1 MEVKFFLLS
10 IFFMIMGHIFKIKRW
25 GLLISVYEK
34 PVEYNLLNAM
44 TLGHTL
50 NTIFPIRIGDIVRV
64 IWSGKKL
71 KNSYSFSLATVIA
84 DLFIDFIT
92 VGAIFFFSI
101 IIRKGIYYLER
112 LPYFYAFIF
121 IFIIPITFLVIMWKK
136 YIKLFIKAIAS
147 IFNER
152 IELSLLYITYLC
164 LTSIKDIFQ
173 KINKLKFLFLT
184 FGIWISY
191 IMSYSLF
198 TKFMQ
203 QLGYRYSIFDIFSKL
218 FSGASLYN
226 VEKEILP
233 FWIVYLL
240 LPLGICCIF
249 SVILYILSKKEN
261 FYYRQTLP
269 QINSRERLAFLKTY
283 FSNENREN
291 IKAYLKINKDVSI
304 IEDISAGSNA
314 STLLI
319 MKKDGK
325 LFFRKYAFNDD
336 GIKLKKQIEWI
347 EKHFEDIPLPIIAE
361 KEEGCNYVTY
371 DMKNLGNTV
380 GMFKYIHTMPLKNS
394 WDILKNALEDI
405 RKVHRKNLRKSNEK
419 DIEKYISS
427 KVISNLKIIK
437 TESKHIKNLEKYR
450 SIFVNGIELPTLKNY
465 SKTLNTENLKS
476 IFKYDEYSDI
486 HGDLTIE
493 NIIGILDNNNIDT
506 SINKKY
512 GEYYFIDPNT
522 GNIHNSPFL
531 DYAKLLQSLHGN
543 YEFLMTVSDIKI
555 EKNHIS
561 FMVTESEAYVQL
573 YQKYYSYLKEKFS
586 DRDIISI
593 FYHEIIHWLRL
604 LPYKIRKNDK
614 LAVVFYTKL
623 LKIIA
628 DVQEI
633 ENELKE

>member
-50 NTIFPIRIGDIVRV
+50 NTVFPIRIGDIVRI
-64 IWSGKKL
+64 IWAGKKL

-84 DLFIDFIT
+84 DLYIDFIT

-101 IIRKGIYYLER
+101 ISRKGIYYLEKI
-112 LPYFYAFIF
+112 PYYYAFIF

-136 YIKLFIKAIAS
+136 YIKSFVKKVAS

-164 LTSIKDIFQ
+164 FTSIKDIFQ
-173 KINKLKFLFLT
+173 KINKLKFIFLT
-184 FGIWISY
+184 FGIWTSY
-191 IMSYSLF
+191 IISYSLF
-198 TKFMQ
+198 AKFMQ
-203 QLGYRYSIFDIFSKL
+203 KKGENYSIFDIFSKL

-226 VEKEILP
+226 IEKKILP
-233 FWIVYLL
+233 YWIIYLL
-240 LPLGICCIF
+240 LPLGICLLF
-249 SVILYILSKKEN
+249 SLVLYVLVKKEN

-291 IKAYLKINKDVSI
+291 IRAYLEINKDVLI

-314 STLLI
+314 STLII
-319 MKKDGK
+319 MKKDGT

-347 EKHFEDIPLPIIAE
+347 EKHFDDIPLPIIVE
-361 KEEGCNYVTY
+361 KEEGYNYVTY
-371 DMKNLGNTV
+371 DMKNLGNSI
-380 GMFKYIHTMPLKNS
+380 GMFKYIHTMPLKES
-394 WDILKNALEDI
+394 WNILKKALEDI
-405 RKVHRKNLRKSNEK
+405 QRLHKRNLRESNEK
-419 DIEKYISS
+419 DIEQYIKS
-427 KVISNLKIIK
+427 KVVDNLKIIL
-437 TESKHIKNLEKYR
+437 TESKYIKNLEKYK
-450 SIFVNGIELPTLKNY
+450 SIFVNGVELPTLRNY
-465 SKTLNTENLKS
+465 DKILNIEYLKS
-476 IFKYDEYSDI
+476 IFNDDKYSDI

-493 NIIGILDNNNIDT
+493 NIIGILDNNIENLVG
-506 SINKKY
+506 KKY
-512 GEYYFIDPNT
+512 DEYYFIDPNT
-522 GNIHNSPFL
+522 GNIHDSPFL

-543 YEFLMTVSDIKI
+543 YEFLMNVSEIKI
-555 EKNHIS
+555 EKNYIN
-561 FMVTESEAYVQL
+561 FMITESDAYVQL

-586 DRDIISI
+586 NRDIISI

-604 LPYKIRKNDK
+604 LPYKIKKNDK

-633 ENELKE
+633 ENELKK

>member
-1 MEVKFFLLS
+1 MEVKIFLLS

-50 NTIFPIRIGDIVRV
+50 NTVFPIRIGDIVRI
-64 IWSGKKL
+64 IWAGKKL

-84 DLFIDFIT
+84 DLYIDFIT

-101 IIRKGIYYLER
+101 ISRKGIYYFEKI
-112 LPYFYAFIF
+112 PYYYAFIF

-136 YIKLFIKAIAS
+136 YIKLFVKRVAS

-164 LTSIKDIFQ
+164 FTSIKDIFQ
-173 KINKLKFLFLT
+173 KINKLKFIFLT
-184 FGIWISY
+184 FGIWTSYIISY
-191 IMSYSLF
+191 SSF
-198 TKFMQ
+198 AKFMQ
-203 QLGYRYSIFDIFSKL
+203 KKGENYSIFDIFSKL

-226 VEKEILP
+226 IEKKILP
-233 FWIVYLL
+233 YWIIYLL
-240 LPLGICCIF
+240 LPLGICLLF
-249 SVILYILSKKEN
+249 SLVLYVLVKKEN

-291 IKAYLKINKDVSI
+291 MRAYLEINKDVLI

-314 STLLI
+314 STLI
-319 MKKDGK
+319 VMKKDGT

-347 EKHFEDIPLPIIAE
+347 EKHFDDIPLPIIVE
-361 KEEGCNYVTY
+361 KEEGYNYVTY
-371 DMKNLGNTV
+371 DMKNLGNSI
-380 GMFKYIHTMPLKNS
+380 GMFKYIHTMPLKES
-394 WDILKNALEDI
+394 WNILKKALEDI
-405 RKVHRKNLRKSNEK
+405 QRLHKRNLRESNEK
-419 DIEKYISS
+419 DIEQYIKL
-427 KVISNLKIIK
+427 KVVDNLKIIL
-437 TESKHIKNLEKYR
+437 TESKYIKNLEKYK
-450 SIFVNGIELPTLKNY
+450 SIFVNGVELPTLRNY
-465 SKTLNTENLKS
+465 DKILNIEYLKS
-476 IFKYDEYSDI
+476 IFNDDKYSDI

-493 NIIGILDNNNIDT
+493 NIIGILDNNIENLVG
-506 SINKKY
+506 KKY
-512 GEYYFIDPNT
+512 DEYYFIDPNT
-522 GNIHNSPFL
+522 GNIHDSPFL

-543 YEFLMTVSDIKI
+543 YEFLMNVSEIKI
-555 EKNHIS
+555 EKDYIN
-561 FMVTESEAYVQL
+561 FMVTESDAYVQL

-586 DRDIISI
+586 NRDIISI

-604 LPYKIRKNDK
+604 LPYKIKKNDK

-628 DVQEI
+628 DIQEI
-633 ENELKE
+633 ENELKK

>member
-1 MEVKFFLLS
+1 MEVKIFLLS

-50 NTIFPIRIGDIVRV
+50 NTVFPIRIGDIVRI
-64 IWSGKKL
+64 IWAGKKL

-84 DLFIDFIT
+84 DLYIDFIT

-101 IIRKGIYYLER
+101 ISRKGIYYLEKI
-112 LPYFYAFIF
+112 PYYYAFIF

-136 YIKLFIKAIAS
+136 YIKLFVKRVAS

-164 LTSIKDIFQ
+164 FTSIKDIFQ
-173 KINKLKFLFLT
+173 KINKLKFIFLT
-184 FGIWISY
+184 FGIWTSY
-191 IMSYSLF
+191 IISYSLF
-198 TKFMQ
+198 AKFMQ
-203 QLGYRYSIFDIFSKL
+203 KKGENYSIFDIFSKL

-226 VEKEILP
+226 IEKKILP
-233 FWIVYLL
+233 YWIIYLL
-240 LPLGICCIF
+240 LPLGICLLF
-249 SVILYILSKKEN
+249 SLVLYVLVKKEN

-291 IKAYLKINKDVSI
+291 IRAYLEINKDVLI
-304 IEDISAGSNA
+304 IEDISAGSNG
-314 STLLI
+314 STLI
-319 MKKDGK
+319 VMKKDGT

-347 EKHFEDIPLPIIAE
+347 EKHFNDIPLPIIVE
-361 KEEGCNYVTY
+361 KEEGYNYITY
-371 DMKNLGNTV
+371 DMKNLGNSI
-380 GMFKYIHTMPLKNS
+380 GMFKYIHTMPLKES
-394 WDILKNALEDI
+394 WNILKKALEDI
-405 RKVHRKNLRKSNEK
+405 QRLHKRNLRESNEK
-419 DIEKYISS
+419 DIEQYIKS
-427 KVISNLKIIK
+427 KVVDNLKIIL
-437 TESKHIKNLEKYR
+437 TESKYIKNLEKYK
-450 SIFVNGIELPTLKNY
+450 SIFVNGVELPTLRNY
-465 SKTLNTENLKS
+465 DKILNIEYLKS
-476 IFKYDEYSDI
+476 IFNDDKYSDI

-493 NIIGILDNNNIDT
+493 NIIGILDNNIENLVA
-506 SINKKY
+506 KKY
-512 GEYYFIDPNT
+512 DEYYFIDPNT
-522 GNIHNSPFL
+522 GNIHDSPFL

-543 YEFLMTVSDIKI
+543 YEFLMNVSEIKI
-555 EKNHIS
+555 EKNYIN
-561 FMVTESEAYVQL
+561 FMVTESDAYVQL

-586 DRDIISI
+586 NRDIISI
-593 FYHEIIHWLRL
+593 FFHEIIHWLRL
-604 LPYKIRKNDK
+604 LPYKIKKNDK

-633 ENELKE
+633 ENELKK

>member
-1 MEVKFFLLS
+1 MEVKIFLLS

-50 NTIFPIRIGDIVRV
+50 NTVFPIRIGDIVRV
-64 IWSGKKL
+64 MWAGKKL

-84 DLFIDFIT
+84 DLYIDFIT

-101 IIRKGIYYLER
+101 ISRKGIYYLEKI
-112 LPYFYAFIF
+112 PYYYAFIF

-136 YIKLFIKAIAS
+136 YIKSFVKKVAS

-164 LTSIKDIFQ
+164 FTSIKDIFQ
-173 KINKLKFLFLT
+173 KINKLKFIFLT
-184 FGIWISY
+184 FGVWTSY
-191 IMSYSLF
+191 IISYSLF
-198 TKFMQ
+198 AKFMQ
-203 QLGYRYSIFDIFSKL
+203 KKGENYSIFDIFSKL

-226 VEKEILP
+226 IEKKILP
-233 FWIVYLL
+233 YWIIYLL
-240 LPLGICCIF
+240 LPLGICLLF
-249 SVILYILSKKEN
+249 SLVLYVLVKKEN

-291 IKAYLKINKDVSI
+291 IRAYLEINKDVLI

-314 STLLI
+314 STLII
-319 MKKDGK
+319 MKKDGT

-347 EKHFEDIPLPIIAE
+347 EKHFDDIPLPIIVE
-361 KEEGCNYVTY
+361 KEEGYNYVTY
-371 DMKNLGNTV
+371 DMKNLGNSI
-380 GMFKYIHTMPLKNS
+380 GMFKYIHTMPLKES
-394 WDILKNALEDI
+394 WNILKKALEDI
-405 RKVHRKNLRKSNEK
+405 QRLHKRNLRESNEK
-419 DIEKYISS
+419 DIEQYIKS
-427 KVISNLKIIK
+427 KVVDNLKIIL
-437 TESKHIKNLEKYR
+437 TESKYIKNLEKYK
-450 SIFVNGIELPTLKNY
+450 SIFVNGVELPTLRNY
-465 SKTLNTENLKS
+465 DKILNIEYLKS
-476 IFKYDEYSDI
+476 IFNDDKYSDI

-493 NIIGILDNNNIDT
+493 NIIGILDNNIENLVG
-506 SINKKY
+506 KKY
-512 GEYYFIDPNT
+512 DEYYFIDPNT
-522 GNIHNSPFL
+522 GNIHDSPFL

-543 YEFLMTVSDIKI
+543 YEFLMNVSEIKI
-555 EKNHIS
+555 EKNYIN
-561 FMVTESEAYVQL
+561 FMITESDAYVQL

-586 DRDIISI
+586 NRDIISI

-604 LPYKIRKNDK
+604 LPYKIKKNDK

-633 ENELKE
+633 ENELKK

>member
-1 MEVKFFLLS
+1 MEVKIFLLS

-50 NTIFPIRIGDIVRV
+50 NTIFPIRIGDIVRI
-64 IWSGKKL
+64 IWAGKKL

-84 DLFIDFIT
+84 DLYIDFIT

-101 IIRKGIYYLER
+101 ISRKGIYYLEKI
-112 LPYFYAFIF
+112 PYYYAFIF

-136 YIKLFIKAIAS
+136 YIKLFVKKVAS

-164 LTSIKDIFQ
+164 FTSIKDIFQ
-173 KINKLKFLFLT
+173 KINKLKFIFLT
-184 FGIWISY
+184 FGIWTSY
-191 IMSYSLF
+191 IISYSLF
-198 TKFMQ
+198 AKFMQ
-203 QLGYRYSIFDIFSKL
+203 KKGENYSIFDIFSKL

-226 VEKEILP
+226 IEKKILP
-233 FWIVYLL
+233 YWIIYLL
-240 LPLGICCIF
+240 LPLGICLLF
-249 SVILYILSKKEN
+249 SLVLYVLVKKEN

-291 IKAYLKINKDVSI
+291 MRAYLEINKDVLI

-314 STLLI
+314 STLI
-319 MKKDGK
+319 VMKKDGT

-347 EKHFEDIPLPIIAE
+347 EKHFDDIPLPIIVE
-361 KEEGCNYVTY
+361 KEEGYNYVTY
-371 DMKNLGNTV
+371 DMKNLGNSI
-380 GMFKYIHTMPLKNS
+380 GMFKYIHTMPLKES
-394 WDILKNALEDI
+394 WNILKKALEDI
-405 RKVHRKNLRKSNEK
+405 QRLHKRNLRESNEK
-419 DIEKYISS
+419 DIEQYINS
-427 KVISNLKIIK
+427 KVVDNLKTIL
-437 TESKHIKNLEKYR
+437 TESKYIKNLEKYK
-450 SIFVNGIELPTLKNY
+450 SIYVNGVELPTLRNY
-465 SKTLNTENLKS
+465 VKILNIEYLKA
-476 IFKYDEYSDI
+476 IFNDDKYSDI

-493 NIIGILDNNNIDT
+493 NIIGILDNNIENLVG
-506 SINKKY
+506 KKY

-522 GNIHNSPFL
+522 GNIHDSPFL

-543 YEFLMTVSDIKI
+543 YEFLMNVSEIKI
-555 EKNHIS
+555 EKNYIN
-561 FMVTESEAYVQL
+561 FMVTESDVYVQL
-573 YQKYYSYLKEKFS
+573 YRKYYSYLKENFS
-586 DRDIISI
+586 NRDIISI

-604 LPYKIRKNDK
+604 LPYKIKKNDK

-633 ENELKE
+633 ENELKK

>member
-1 MEVKFFLLS
+1 MEVKIFLLS

-50 NTIFPIRIGDIVRV
+50 NTVFPIRIGDIVRV
-64 IWSGKKL
+64 MWAGKKL

-84 DLFIDFIT
+84 DLYIDFIT

-101 IIRKGIYYLER
+101 ISRKGIYYLEKI
-112 LPYFYAFIF
+112 PYYYAFIF
-121 IFIIPITFLVIMWKK
+121 IFIIPITFLVIIWKK
-136 YIKLFIKAIAS
+136 YIKSFVKKVAS

-164 LTSIKDIFQ
+164 FTSIKDIFQ
-173 KINKLKFLFLT
+173 KINKLKFIFLT
-184 FGIWISY
+184 FGIWTSY
-191 IMSYSLF
+191 IISYSLF
-198 TKFMQ
+198 AKFMQ
-203 QLGYRYSIFDIFSKL
+203 KKGENYSIFDIFSKL

-226 VEKEILP
+226 IEKKILP
-233 FWIVYLL
+233 YWIIYLL
-240 LPLGICCIF
+240 LPLGICLLF
-249 SVILYILSKKEN
+249 SLVLYVLVKKEN

-291 IKAYLKINKDVSI
+291 MRAYLEINKDVLI

-314 STLLI
+314 STLI
-319 MKKDGK
+319 VMKKDGT

-347 EKHFEDIPLPIIAE
+347 EKHFDDIPLPIIVE
-361 KEEGCNYVTY
+361 KEEGYNYVTY
-371 DMKNLGNTV
+371 DMKNLGNSI
-380 GMFKYIHTMPLKNS
+380 GMFKYIHTMPLKES
-394 WDILKNALEDI
+394 WNILKKALEDI
-405 RKVHRKNLRKSNEK
+405 QRLHKRNLRESNEK
-419 DIEKYISS
+419 DIEQYIKS
-427 KVISNLKIIK
+427 KVIDNLKIIL
-437 TESKHIKNLEKYR
+437 TESKYIKNLEKYK
-450 SIFVNGIELPTLKNY
+450 SIFVNGVELPTLRNY
-465 SKTLNTENLKS
+465 DKILNIEYLKS
-476 IFKYDEYSDI
+476 IFNGDKYSDI

-493 NIIGILDNNNIDT
+493 NIIGILDNNIENLVG
-506 SINKKY
+506 KKY
-512 GEYYFIDPNT
+512 DEYYFIDPNT
-522 GNIHNSPFL
+522 GNIHDSPFL

-543 YEFLMTVSDIKI
+543 YEFLMNVSEIKI
-555 EKNHIS
+555 EKNYIN
-561 FMVTESEAYVQL
+561 FMVTESDAYVQL
-573 YQKYYSYLKEKFS
+573 YRKYYSYLKENFS
-586 DRDIISI
+586 NRNIISI

-604 LPYKIRKNDK
+604 LPYKIKKNDK

-633 ENELKE
+633 ENELKK

>member
-1 MEVKFFLLS
+1 MEVKIFLLS

-50 NTIFPIRIGDIVRV
+50 NTVFPIRIGDIVRI
-64 IWSGKKL
+64 IWAGKKL

-84 DLFIDFIT
+84 DLYIDFIT

-101 IIRKGIYYLER
+101 ISRKGIYYLEKI
-112 LPYFYAFIF
+112 PYYYAFIF

-136 YIKLFIKAIAS
+136 YIKLFVKRVAS

-164 LTSIKDIFQ
+164 FTSIKDIFQ
-173 KINKLKFLFLT
+173 KINKLKFIFLT
-184 FGIWISY
+184 FGIWTSY
-191 IMSYSLF
+191 IISYSLF
-198 TKFMQ
+198 AKFMQ
-203 QLGYRYSIFDIFSKL
+203 KKGENYSIFDIFSKL

-226 VEKEILP
+226 IEKKILP
-233 FWIVYLL
+233 YWIIYLL
-240 LPLGICCIF
+240 LPLGICLLF
-249 SVILYILSKKEN
+249 SLVLYVLVKKEN

-291 IKAYLKINKDVSI
+291 MRAYLEINKDVLI

-314 STLLI
+314 STLI
-319 MKKDGK
+319 VMKKDGT

-347 EKHFEDIPLPIIAE
+347 EKHFDDIPLPIIVE
-361 KEEGCNYVTY
+361 KEEGYNYVTY
-371 DMKNLGNTV
+371 DMKNLGNSI
-380 GMFKYIHTMPLKNS
+380 GMFKYIHTMPLKES
-394 WDILKNALEDI
+394 WNILKKALEDI
-405 RKVHRKNLRKSNEK
+405 KRLHKRNLRESNEK
-419 DIEKYISS
+419 DIEQYIKS
-427 KVISNLKIIK
+427 KVVDNLKIIL
-437 TESKHIKNLEKYR
+437 TESKYIKNLEKYK
-450 SIFVNGIELPTLKNY
+450 SIFVNGVELPTLRNY
-465 SKTLNTENLKS
+465 DKILNIEYLKS
-476 IFKYDEYSDI
+476 IFNDDKYSDI

-493 NIIGILDNNNIDT
+493 NIIGILDNNIENLVG
-506 SINKKY
+506 KKY
-512 GEYYFIDPNT
+512 DEYYFIDPNT
-522 GNIHNSPFL
+522 GNIHDSPFL

-543 YEFLMTVSDIKI
+543 YEFLMNVSEIKI
-555 EKNHIS
+555 EKDYIN
-561 FMVTESEAYVQL
+561 FMVTESDAYVQL

-586 DRDIISI
+586 NRDIISI

-604 LPYKIRKNDK
+604 LPYKIKKNDK

-623 LKIIA
+623 LKIIV
-628 DVQEI
+628 DIQEI
-633 ENELKE
+633 ENELKK

>member
-1 MEVKFFLLS
+1 MEVKIFLLS

-50 NTIFPIRIGDIVRV
+50 NTVFPIRIGDIVRV
-64 IWSGKKL
+64 MWAGKKL

-84 DLFIDFIT
+84 DLYIDFIT

-101 IIRKGIYYLER
+101 ISRKGIYYLEKI
-112 LPYFYAFIF
+112 PYYYAFIF
-121 IFIIPITFLVIMWKK
+121 IFIIPITFLVIMSKK
-136 YIKLFIKAIAS
+136 YIKLFVKRVAS

-164 LTSIKDIFQ
+164 FTSIKDIFQ
-173 KINKLKFLFLT
+173 KINKLKFIFLT
-184 FGIWISY
+184 FGIWTSY
-191 IMSYSLF
+191 IISYSLF
-198 TKFMQ
+198 AKFMQ
-203 QLGYRYSIFDIFSKL
+203 KKGENYSIFDIFSKL

-226 VEKEILP
+226 IEKKILP
-233 FWIVYLL
+233 YWIIYLL
-240 LPLGICCIF
+240 LPLGICLLF
-249 SVILYILSKKEN
+249 SLVLYVLVKKEN

-291 IKAYLKINKDVSI
+291 MRAYLEINKDVLI

-314 STLLI
+314 STLII
-319 MKKDGK
+319 MKKDGT

-347 EKHFEDIPLPIIAE
+347 EKHFDDIPLPIIVE
-361 KEEGCNYVTY
+361 KEEGYNYVTY
-371 DMKNLGNTV
+371 DMKNLGNSI
-380 GMFKYIHTMPLKNS
+380 GMFKYIHTMPLKES
-394 WDILKNALEDI
+394 WSILKKALEDI
-405 RKVHRKNLRKSNEK
+405 QRLHKRNLRESNEK
-419 DIEKYISS
+419 DIEQYINS
-427 KVISNLKIIK
+427 KVVDNLKIIL
-437 TESKHIKNLEKYR
+437 TESKYIKNLEKYK
-450 SIFVNGIELPTLKNY
+450 SIFVNGVELPTLRNY
-465 SKTLNTENLKS
+465 DKILNIEYLKS
-476 IFKYDEYSDI
+476 IFNDDKYSDI

-493 NIIGILDNNNIDT
+493 NIIGILDNNIENLVG
-506 SINKKY
+506 KKY
-512 GEYYFIDPNT
+512 DEYYFIDPNT
-522 GNIHNSPFL
+522 GNIHDSPFL

-543 YEFLMTVSDIKI
+543 YEFLMNVSEIKI
-555 EKNHIS
+555 EKNYIN
-561 FMVTESEAYVQL
+561 FMVTESDAYVQL
-573 YQKYYSYLKEKFS
+573 YRKYYSYLKENFS
-586 DRDIISI
+586 NRDIISI

-604 LPYKIRKNDK
+604 LPYKIKKNDK

-633 ENELKE
+633 ENELKK

>member
-50 NTIFPIRIGDIVRV
+50 NTVFPIRIGDIVRV
-64 IWSGKKL
+64 MWAGKKL

-84 DLFIDFIT
+84 DLYIDFIT
-92 VGAIFFFSI
+92 VGAIFFFLI
-101 IIRKGIYYLER
+101 ISRKGIYYLEKI
-112 LPYFYAFIF
+112 PYYYAFIF

-136 YIKLFIKAIAS
+136 YIKLFVKKVAS

-164 LTSIKDIFQ
+164 FTSIKDIFQ
-173 KINKLKFLFLT
+173 KINKLKFIFLT
-184 FGIWISY
+184 FGVWTSY
-191 IMSYSLF
+191 IISYSLF
-198 TKFMQ
+198 AKFMQ
-203 QLGYRYSIFDIFSKL
+203 KKGENYSIFDIFSKL

-226 VEKEILP
+226 IEKKILP
-233 FWIVYLL
+233 YWIIYLL
-240 LPLGICCIF
+240 LPLGICLLF
-249 SVILYILSKKEN
+249 SLVLYVLVKKEN

-291 IKAYLKINKDVSI
+291 IRAYLEINKDVLI

-314 STLLI
+314 STLII
-319 MKKDGK
+319 MKKDGT

-347 EKHFEDIPLPIIAE
+347 EKHFDDIPLPIIVE
-361 KEEGCNYVTY
+361 KEEGYNYVTY
-371 DMKNLGNTV
+371 DMKNLGNSI
-380 GMFKYIHTMPLKNS
+380 GMFKYIHTMPLKES
-394 WDILKNALEDI
+394 WNILKKALEDI
-405 RKVHRKNLRKSNEK
+405 QRLHKRNLRESNEK
-419 DIEKYISS
+419 DIEQYIKS
-427 KVISNLKIIK
+427 KVVDNLKIIL
-437 TESKHIKNLEKYR
+437 TESKYIKNLEKYK
-450 SIFVNGIELPTLKNY
+450 SIFVNGVELPTLRNY
-465 SKTLNTENLKS
+465 DKILNIEYLKS
-476 IFKYDEYSDI
+476 IFNDDKYSDI

-493 NIIGILDNNNIDT
+493 NIIGILDNNIENLVG
-506 SINKKY
+506 KKY
-512 GEYYFIDPNT
+512 DEYYFIDPNT
-522 GNIHNSPFL
+522 GNIHDSPFL

-543 YEFLMTVSDIKI
+543 YEFLMNVSEIKI
-555 EKNHIS
+555 EKNYIN
-561 FMVTESEAYVQL
+561 FMITESDAYVQL
-573 YQKYYSYLKEKFS
+573 YQKYYSYLKENFS
-586 DRDIISI
+586 NRDIISI

-604 LPYKIRKNDK
+604 LPYKIKKNDK

-633 ENELKE
+633 ENELKK